1 MVHPDDGIFR
11 IFFKRLSTQAVAKF
25 LLMSVSGDEPHRDRA
40 EATSKKNTPKLI
52 MDEVLVIGSSHTKR
66 AFLTTLLTPPHEKLI
81 YVSI

>member
-40 EATSKKNTPKLI
+40 EATSKKNTPEI
-52 MDEVLVIGSSHTKR
+52 NYEVLVIGSSHTKR